1 MKKIKEYL
9 GFFKIILK
17 SNIFYKLPQK
27 KIVVFDNEQKIHNR
41 LVFKPLLNDC
51 FFLDVRF
58 YNLKN
63 FYINSNIFLFTI
75 YNILKG
81 NFNFGSYLA
90 AVIKTVNPK
99 VLITTIDYSH
109 QFHNVCKILRK
120 KGIRMIA
127 VQRSTRETIQYFKK
141 KELSKI
147 YIPEYFCFGKN
158 EIDLFK
164 KMNVNVEKFKIIGS
178 TKLSNFLIHFK
189 NKKKNNFDIC
199 LVAEYP
205 YHLNAGEESSQSQK
219 IIGNLL
225 SYLNK
230 FVKKNKLKLVIV
242 GKRPKRNNNFFNQK
256 LPSNVKYDKYIAERK
271 FYKKFI
277 KTKHLF
283 VPQNNRTLTSYKY
296 SMQSKVT
303 IGTTSTIL
311 RELLSINKKILAC
324 NPTGLKKAKFPIQG
338 ACYLENFD
346 YYKFE
351 KKLKTILSMSK
362 TEYYKKLN
370 KDPNYLVKF
379 DKNFLANDVIVK
391 EIKNTLN
398 HA

>member
-1 MKKIKEYL
+1 
-9 GFFKIILK
+9 
-17 SNIFYKLPQK
+17 
-27 KIVVFDNEQKIHNR
+27 
-41 LVFKPLLNDC
+41 
-51 FFLDVRF
+51 
-58 YNLKN
+58 
-63 FYINSNIFLFTI
+63 
-75 YNILKG
+75 
-81 NFNFGSYLA
+81 
-90 AVIKTVNPK
+90 
-99 VLITTIDYSH
+99 
-109 QFHNVCKILRK
+109 
-120 KGIRMIA
+120 MIA

-141 KELSKI
+141 KDLNKI

-178 TKLSNFLIHFK
+178 VKLSNFLINFK

-205 YHLNAGEESSQSQK
+205 YYLKKGAENSQSQE

-242 GKRPKRNNNFFNQK
+242 GKRPKKNNNFFNQK

-283 VPQNNRTLTSYKY
+283 VPQNSRALTSYKY
-296 SMQSKVT
+296 SMQSEVT

-324 NPTGLKKAKFPIQG
+324 NPTGLKNAKFPIQG
-338 ACYLENFD
+338 ACYLEKFD

-351 KKLKTILSMSK
+351 
-362 TEYYKKLN
+362 KKLN

>member
-17 SNIFYKLPQK
+17 LNFFYKLPQK
-27 KIVVFDNEQKIHNR
+27 KIVIFDNEEKIHNR

-63 FYINSNIFLFTI
+63 FYVNTNILLLTI
-75 YNILKG
+75 YYILKG

-90 AVIKTVNPK
+90 AVIKAVNPK

-141 KELSKI
+141 KDLNKI

-158 EIDLFK
+158 EVDLFK

-178 TKLSNFLIHFK
+178 VKLSNFLINFK

-199 LVAEYP
+199 IVAEYP
-205 YHLNAGEESSQSQK
+205 YYLKKGAENSQSQE

-242 GKRPKRNNNFFNQK
+242 GKRPKKNNNFFNHK
-256 LPSNVKYDKYIAERK
+256 LPTSVKYNKYTEERK

-283 VPQNNRTLTSYKY
+283 VPQNSRTLTSYKY
-296 SMQSKVT
+296 SIQSEVT

-324 NPTGLKKAKFPIQG
+324 NPTGLKNAKFPIQG
-338 ACYLENFD
+338 ACYLEKFD